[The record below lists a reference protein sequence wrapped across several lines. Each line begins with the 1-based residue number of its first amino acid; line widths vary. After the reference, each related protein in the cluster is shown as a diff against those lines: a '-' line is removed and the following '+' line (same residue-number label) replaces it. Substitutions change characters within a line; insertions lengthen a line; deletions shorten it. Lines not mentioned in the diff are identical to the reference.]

1 MPRPRR
7 SLVGVVLGAAVTAAL
22 LAGCAPSSS
31 AYDDGAAEQLQQHVL
46 AVSSASAE
54 ADWATAATRSME
66 LEAAAT
72 TALAR
77 GEITQE
83 RFDAIMAALAL
94 VRADIEAAV
103 AAAEEEAARNE
114 QAEEDSQNSPGNGRP
129 DKPGKPEKDG

>member
-1 MPRPRR
+1 
-7 SLVGVVLGAAVTAAL
+7 
-22 LAGCAPSSS
+22 
-31 AYDDGAAEQLQQHVL
+31 
-46 AVSSASAE
+46 
-54 ADWATAATRSME
+54 ME

-103 AAAEEEAARNE
+103 VAAEEEAARNE

-129 DKPGKPEKDG
+129 DKPGKTEKDD